1 MERGENGEGVH
12 QTSIAHV
19 ARMRERVVS
28 YKTQSRQIERHG
40 RQQEEAFDS
49 CKQRSKTAA
58 SSCLPKVWRDASR
71 SIVKPVEA
79 SWSGNLHVNIATLVV
94 LLYIYPPYLSK
105 WVKSS
110 LNLASLSLD
119 CEPLCLFALLSLFL
133 AKNTVTN
140 FILTF
145 CWFLLFIAAH
155 FGSLVK
161 IGYPPFRPFCKKPE
175 RIGPERLVFLFAFLS
190 FNWVFLI
197 CTSSDEH
204 SIPFSLWMH
213 LCRVGFVTKARNRR
227 RYCHFVEEWY
237 IYETPVKAGCVLY
250 CL

>member
-1 MERGENGEGVH
+1 M
-12 QTSIAHV
+12 
-19 ARMRERVVS
+19 
-28 YKTQSRQIERHG
+28 
-40 RQQEEAFDS
+40 
-49 CKQRSKTAA
+49 
-58 SSCLPKVWRDASR
+58 
-71 SIVKPVEA
+71 KPVEA

-133 AKNTVTN
+133 AKNIVTN

-250 CL
+250 CLWGLEAEIVAAASAVTMISFEEWEWYPVTSREKSYYHVVGTTVSWKHIALGLKASKDLWRVDSGGCPW